1 MKNLL
6 KWMFLFAITFV
17 SSQEKYR
24 VTYNYLTE
32 EINYYKLDKLNN
44 INDTLISPKFKRN
57 SLIELKLINVN
68 PFAVSIKTDL
78 KEETIH
84 PTMNGF
90 NFSSLLGSINSFSG
104 ESLNLNVKDNSI
116 LSSGKKSRGDKINN
130 KFSELNKLTT
140 SINAIKTAFLSNLLN
155 PNFDKEKIITNLK
168 KISSKYEDARLSDP
182 NDNFYLYLFNLSNV
196 VNEDS
201 KDLENEITSISLDI
215 DKTMNSEKPLSRGEL
230 VQRNNSYKN
239 LKELANNISANKTKT
254 SQNLNKIIDLYTSLE
269 ASKFE
274 QTYDYIIEADKVAI
288 ELKFS
293 QSKFSEKTNSNDSE
307 GNLIKTRNLQ
317 LFSKGGFKINT
328 SVALTLNNFGG
339 KSKDFYVDN
348 NGVIG
353 EDINSHSSPN
363 LSTMINFYPV
373 IGENFNLGGSFGL
386 SIPISGETKGINFL
400 LGPTIFLGSKSRLS
414 LSGGV
419 AYGTV
424 NKLTKGLEVGDTTT
438 IIDIDNFTKS
448 VYDFGYYFGISFSLF
463 EIK

>member
-1 MKNLL
+1 M
-6 KWMFLFAITFV
+6 I
-17 SSQEKYR
+17 SQEKYR
-24 VTYNYLTE
+24 ITYNYLTE

-44 INDTLISPKFKRN
+44 VEDTLSSPKFKRN
-57 SLIELKLINVN
+57 SLIELKLVNVN
-68 PFAVSIKTDL
+68 PFAISIKTDV

-90 NFSSLLGSINSFSG
+90 NFSSLLGSMNSFSN
-104 ESLNLNVKDNSI
+104 ENLNLNVKDNAV
-116 LSSGKKSRGDKINN
+116 LSRGITSKEEKSRGDKVNN
-130 KFSELNKLTT
+130 KFTELNKLTT
-140 SINAIKTAFLSNLLN
+140 NIDAIKTSFLSNLMN
-155 PNFDKEKIITNLK
+155 PNFDKEKIIKNLK
-168 KISSKYEDARLSDP
+168 EISSKYVDNRLPDP
-182 NDNFYLYLFNLSNV
+182 NDNFYLYLFNLNNV
-196 VNEDS
+196 LKEDS
-201 KDLENEITSISLDI
+201 KDLENEISNISLDI
-215 DKTMNSEKPLSRGEL
+215 DQTMNSDTTMSRGEL
-230 VQRNNSYKN
+230 VQTNNAYKN
-239 LKELANNISANKTKT
+239 LKELTSNISSNQLKT
-254 SQNLNKIIDLYTSLE
+254 SQNLTKIMDLYTSLE

-288 ELKFS
+288 ELKFL
-293 QSKFSEKTNSNDSE
+293 QSKFSERTNTNNTESS
-307 GNLIKTRNLQ
+307 LIKTRSLK
-317 LFSKGGFKINT
+317 LFAKGGFKINT

-353 EDINSHSSPN
+353 EDINSHSTPN